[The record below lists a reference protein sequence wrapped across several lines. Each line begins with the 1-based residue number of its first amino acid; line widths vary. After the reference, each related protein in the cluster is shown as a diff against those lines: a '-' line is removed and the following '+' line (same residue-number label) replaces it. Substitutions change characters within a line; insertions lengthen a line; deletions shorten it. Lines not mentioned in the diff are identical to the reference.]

1 MNPAARLTERIRNEQ
16 LTTGV
21 LITDHLWPRL
31 IEICKLAGLDY
42 AIVDC
47 EHGPHDAT
55 TIAEACAVGRM
66 LDFPVLIRPISY
78 EYDQVRRAI
87 DMGPC
92 GLMIPSV
99 ETPAQLDIVRDAV
112 LLPPR
117 GRRRPGGWGNHW
129 LNNVQYETWKTE
141 FEQHLVILPQIE
153 TRTGLANVEAIAAH
167 ELVTAIAVG
176 PYDLSAELGC
186 CWNPADERLQTALAQ
201 IRAAGRNAGKN
212 MWMIGDGPALARQG
226 YTLLCIAEPSA
237 ALMTYLS
244 QLDAACAAAAGAS

>member
-1 MNPAARLTERIRNEQ
+1 MNPAAELITKINSDRI
-16 LTTGV
+16 TTGV

-42 AIVDC
+42 AIIDC
-47 EHGPHDAT
+47 EHGPHDT
-55 TIAEACAVGRM
+55 TAIAEACAVGRM
-66 LDFPVLIRPISY
+66 LGFPVLIRPISSA
-78 EYDQVRRAI
+78 YDQVRRAI

-99 ETPAQLDIVRDAV
+99 ESVEQLRSVRDAA

-129 LNNVQYETWKTE
+129 MADVQYESWKAQ

-153 TRTGLANVEAIAAH
+153 SATGLANADTIAAD

-186 CWNPADERLQTALAQ
+186 CWQPADERLQSALAR
-201 IRAAGRNAGKN
+201 IRAAGRSAGKN
-212 MWMIGDGPALARQG
+212 MWMIGDGPTLVEQG
-226 YTLLCIAEPSA
+226 YTFLCVGEPSA
-237 ALMTYLS
+237 ALAQKLG
-244 QLDAACAAAAGAS
+244 QIVRECGA